1 MRQTKP
7 KILNAQFIFWQRFNM
22 PFFISKTFPVTDV
35 YYVIVC
41 RCDISYILWRRGVV
55 VITTAQL
62 HSSKSE
68 LRFCAGSNPARC
80 VSEIRDGEDLWQWS
94 RLEMRL
100 NGFRRSTIPQKQ
112 FIIIIY
118 LKPYTG
124 DHTFMTSTR
133 KGDGGVLTFV
143 TCLRIL
149 LFLSNRSIVHFCG
162 W

>member
-68 LRFCAGSNPARC
+68 LRFCAGSLC
-80 VSEIRDGEDLWQWS
+80 VGDSWWRGSLTMVPTGNEAK
-94 RLEMRL
+94 RLSSV
-100 NGFRRSTIPQKQ
+100 NHTTKTIHHHHISQTLHWGSY
-112 FIIIIY
+112 IY
-118 LKPYTG
+118 
-124 DHTFMTSTR
+124 DVHTE
-133 KGDGGVLTFV
+133 GGWGSLDICHVFAD
-143 TCLRIL
+143 
-149 LFLSNRSIVHFCG
+149 SIVFKQ
-162 W
+162 